1 MPIIATMGGILSLYS
16 LISFLIYVAF
26 SNGYDFGWK
35 EALISTAMLFFIFG
49 GLIGG
54 VVSIVWG
61 VWQVW
66 HWN

>member
-1 MPIIATMGGILSLYS
+1 MPIIPIISIMGGVLSLYA

-26 SNGYDFGWK
+26 SDGYGFGWK
-35 EALISTAMLFFIFG
+35 EAWFSTAMLFSIFG

-54 VVSIVWG
+54 IVSVVWG
-61 VWQVW
+61 VM